1 MKQKYQDFAFKWSL
15 YLVRFYYSGKKK
27 NKKVYGDFCSAT
39 DMKIPKWKQKKVVR
53 GALIHPNGEKVSYF
67 LV

>member
-27 NKKVYGDFCSAT
+27 IKKSTEIFALQQTWKYQNENKK
-39 DMKIPKWKQKKVVR
+39 KVMR
-53 GALIHPNGEKVSYF
+53 GALIPPNGEKVSYF